1 MTGRNYNLTKRT
13 GPKRRIIPV
22 MRSRYLLAYPALLI
36 CLFSAA
42 ATSAQTAA
50 VVVPETP
57 QVRLD
62 TFNKV
67 WNTVNEKHY
76 DPTFNGVDWGKVRA
90 DYLPKAQ
97 AAKTDEE
104 FHAVLRQ
111 MLSELQLSHFNIM
124 PPTPASLGQPD
135 TNGSAGIDVI
145 WLDGVPVIE
154 RVQKDSPAEAARL
167 HPGYVIRS
175 IDSKGV
181 TERIKPVK
189 DSLEKRP
196 MGEGLR
202 RMYLERSVEAM
213 LNGKAGTKVV
223 VEYLD
228 GEDKPHTADLER
240 VAYTGETS
248 QPLGH
253 FPKQPVIFESRMLP
267 GNVGYIRFNMW
278 VIPQAAKIRA
288 AVREFAAADGI
299 IFDLRGNPGGV
310 GGLAGGAAGL
320 LTDKQLDLGSMRTRG
335 GQMNLIAYPQSD
347 PFLGKVVILSDH
359 GTGSTS
365 ELFAAGLQELG
376 RAKVVGDTTAGAV
389 LPSVFE
395 VLPTG
400 WTFQY
405 VISDYRSPKN
415 ILIEGR
421 GVQPD
426 VKVATTRAD
435 LLAGRDPQLEAAVR
449 AIRDEK

>member
-1 MTGRNYNLTKRT
+1 MGTRYF
-13 GPKRRIIPV
+13 PV
-22 MRSRYLLAYPALLI
+22 YAALLV

-42 ATSAQTAA
+42 ASAQTTA

-67 WNTVNEKHY
+67 WSTVNERHY
-76 DPTFNGVDWGKVRA
+76 DPTFNGVDWAKVRTA
-90 DYLPKAQ
+90 YLPKAQ
-97 AAKTDEE
+97 AAKSDQE

-111 MLSELQLSHFNIM
+111 MLGELKLSHFNIM
-124 PPTPASLGQPD
+124 PPTPAALGQPD
-135 TNGSAGIDVI
+135 TSGSVGIDVI

-154 RVQKDSPAEAARL
+154 RIQKGSPAESARL
-167 HPGYVIRS
+167 LPGYVVRS
-175 IDSKGV
+175 IDAKTIG
-181 TERIKPVK
+181 ERIKPVK
-189 DSLEKRP
+189 DSLDKRP
-196 MGEGLR
+196 MGEGLK

-228 GEDKPHTADLER
+228 AEDKPHTAEIER
-240 VAYTGETS
+240 VAYTGEMS

-253 FPKQPVIFESRMLP
+253 FPKQAVVFESRLLP
-267 GNVGYIRFNMW
+267 GNIGYIRFNMW

-288 AVREFAAADGI
+288 AVREFAMADGI

-310 GGLAGGAAGL
+310 GGMAGGAAGL
-320 LTDKQLDLGSMRTRG
+320 LTDKQLDLGSMRARG

-347 PFLGKVVILSDH
+347 PFLGRVVILSDH

-426 VKVATTRAD
+426 IKVATTRGD
-435 LLAGRDPQLEAAVR
+435 LLAGRDAQLEAAVK

>member
-1 MTGRNYNLTKRT
+1 MS
-13 GPKRRIIPV
+13 
-22 MRSRYLLAYPALLI
+22 SRYSRHLSALLI
-36 CLFSAA
+36 WLLSSVVV
-42 ATSAQTAA
+42 SAQTAA
-50 VVVPETP
+50 VAVPASDLT

-76 DPTFNGVDWGKVRA
+76 DPTFNGVDWAKVRV

-111 MLSELQLSHFNIM
+111 MLGELKLSHFGVFQQ
-124 PPTPASLGQPD
+124 PAA
-135 TNGSAGIDVI
+135 TAGAADVPAVVGVDVI

-154 RVQKDSPAEAARL
+154 RVQKGSPAEAAGL
-167 HPGYVIRS
+167 LPGFVLRS
-175 IDSKGV
+175 IDSKGIE
-181 TERIKPVK
+181 ERIKPVK
-189 DSLEKRP
+189 DSLEKRE
-196 MGEGLR
+196 MGDGLR
-202 RMYLERSVEAM
+202 RMYLERAVEAM
-213 LNGKAGTKVV
+213 LSGKAGTKVAL
-223 VEYLD
+223 EYLD
-228 GEDKPHTADLER
+228 AEDKLHKAEIER
-240 VAYTGETS
+240 VAYSGEMS
-248 QPLGH
+248 QPMGH
-253 FPKQPVIFESRMLP
+253 FPKQPVIFESRLLP
-267 GNVGYIRFNMW
+267 ENIGYIRFNMW

-288 AVREFAAADGI
+288 AMREFAKADAI

-310 GGLAGGAAGL
+310 GGLAAGAAGL
-320 LTDKQLDLGSMRTRG
+320 MTDKQLDLGTMRSRG
-335 GQMNLIAYPQSD
+335 GKMSLLAYPQSE
-347 PFLGKVVILSDH
+347 PFLGKVIILSDH

-376 RAKVVGDTTAGAV
+376 RAKVIGGTSAGAV

-395 VLPTG
+395 ILPTG

-405 VISDYRSPKN
+405 AISDYRSPKN

-421 GVQPD
+421 GVKPD
-426 VKVATTRAD
+426 ISVTTTRAE
-435 LLAGRDPQLEAAVR
+435 LLAGRDPQLEAAIK

>member
-1 MTGRNYNLTKRT
+1 
-13 GPKRRIIPV
+13 
-22 MRSRYLLAYPALLI
+22 MRSRYFPVHAALLI
-36 CLFSAA
+36 WLLTTALV
-42 ATSAQTAA
+42 SAQTAA
-50 VVVPETP
+50 VIAPELP
-57 QVRLD
+57 QLRLD

-76 DPTFNGVDWGKVRA
+76 DSTFNGVDWSKVRV
-90 DYLPKAQ
+90 DYLPKVQ
-97 AAKTDEE
+97 AAKSDQE

-111 MLSELQLSHFNIM
+111 MLAELKLSHFNIF
-124 PPTPASLGQPD
+124 PPVPAAADGTD
-135 TNGSAGIDVI
+135 SAGVVGIDIV
-145 WLDGVPVIE
+145 WLDGVPVVE
-154 RVQKDSPAEAARL
+154 RIQKGSPAESAGL
-167 HPGYVIRS
+167 LPGYVIRS
-175 IDSKGV
+175 IDGSKIE
-181 TERIKPVK
+181 ERIRPVREG
-189 DSLEKRP
+189 LEKRAI
-196 MGEGLR
+196 GDGLR
-202 RMYLERSVEAM
+202 RMYLERAVEAM
-213 LNGKAGTKVV
+213 LSGKAGTKVS
-223 VEYLD
+223 VEYFD
-228 GEDKPHTADLER
+228 GEDRPRNKELER
-240 VAYTGETS
+240 RLYAGEMS

-253 FPKQPVIFESRMLP
+253 FPKQPVIFESRLLP
-267 GNVGYIRFNMW
+267 ENIGYIRFNMW

-288 AVREFAAADGI
+288 AVRGFSNADGI

-376 RAKVVGDTTAGAV
+376 RAKVIGDTTAGAV

-426 VKVATTRAD
+426 AKVITTRAD
-435 LLAGRDPQLEAAVR
+435 LLAGRDPQLET
-449 AIRDEK
+449 AIKVIRQDK

>member
-1 MTGRNYNLTKRT
+1 
-13 GPKRRIIPV
+13 
-22 MRSRYLLAYPALLI
+22 MRSRYFPVHAALLI
-36 CLFSAA
+36 WLL
-42 ATSAQTAA
+42 TTGLVSAQTAA
-50 VVVPETP
+50 VIAPELP
-57 QVRLD
+57 QLRLD

-76 DPTFNGVDWGKVRA
+76 DSTFNGVDWSKVRVE
-90 DYLPKAQ
+90 YLPKVQ
-97 AAKTDEE
+97 AAKSDQE

-111 MLSELQLSHFNIM
+111 MLAELKLSHFNIF
-124 PPTPASLGQPD
+124 PPVPAAADGTD
-135 TNGSAGIDVI
+135 SAGVVGIDIV
-145 WLDGVPVIE
+145 WLDGVPVVE
-154 RVQKDSPAEAARL
+154 RIQKGSPAESAGL
-167 HPGYVIRS
+167 LPGYVIRS
-175 IDSKGV
+175 IDGIKIE
-181 TERIKPVK
+181 ERIRPVREG
-189 DSLEKRP
+189 LEKRAI
-196 MGEGLR
+196 GDGLR
-202 RMYLERSVEAM
+202 RMYLERAVEAM
-213 LNGKAGTKVV
+213 LSGKAGTKVS
-223 VEYLD
+223 VEYFD
-228 GEDKPHTADLER
+228 GEDRPRNKELER
-240 VAYTGETS
+240 RLYAGEMS

-253 FPKQPVIFESRMLP
+253 FPKQPVIFESRLLP
-267 GNVGYIRFNMW
+267 ENIGYIRFNMW

-288 AVREFAAADGI
+288 AVRGFSNADGI

-376 RAKVVGDTTAGAV
+376 RAKVIGDTTAGAV

-426 VKVATTRAD
+426 AKVITTRAD
-435 LLAGRDPQLEAAVR
+435 LLAGRDPQLEAAIKV
-449 AIRDEK
+449 IRQDK

>member
-1 MTGRNYNLTKRT
+1 M
-13 GPKRRIIPV
+13 KRRSFSLWI
-22 MRSRYLLAYPALLI
+22 LLLVWLFCAAGALAQ
-36 CLFSAA
+36 AA
-42 ATSAQTAA
+42 ATLVTQ
-50 VVVPETP
+50 EFP
-57 QVRLD
+57 QVRLEA
-62 TFNKV
+62 FNKV

-76 DPTFNGVDWGKVRA
+76 DTTFNGVDWAKVRA

-97 AAKTDEE
+97 AAKSEAE

-111 MLSELQLSHFNIM
+111 MLGELKLSHFNIF
-124 PPTPASLGQPD
+124 PPEPAVIGEKD
-135 TNGSAGIDVI
+135 ANGSIGIDVV

-154 RVQKDSPAEAARL
+154 RVQKGSPAESAGL
-167 HPGYVIRS
+167 LPGFVIRS
-175 IDSKGV
+175 IDAGSV
-181 TERIKPVK
+181 NERIRPIKE
-189 DSLEKRP
+189 SLESRA

-213 LNGKAGTKVV
+213 LSGKTGTKVA

-228 GEDKPHTADLER
+228 GKDKPHRAEVER
-240 VAYTGETS
+240 SAYTGEMS
-248 QPLGH
+248 QPMGH
-253 FPKQPVIFESRMLP
+253 FPKQQVIFESRLLP
-267 GNVGYIRFNMW
+267 ENIGYIRFNMW

-288 AVREFAAADGI
+288 AVRGFANADGI

-310 GGLAGGAAGL
+310 GGMAGGAAGL
-320 LTDKQLDLGSMRTRG
+320 LTNKQLDLGTMRMRG
-335 GQMNLIAYPQSD
+335 GRMNLIAYPQSD

-376 RAKVVGDTTAGAV
+376 RAKVIGGTTAGAV

-395 VLPTG
+395 PLSTG

-426 VKVATTRAD
+426 IKVATTRAD
-435 LLAGRDPQLEAAVR
+435 LLAGRDPQLEAAVK
-449 AIRDEK
+449 AIREEK

>member
-1 MTGRNYNLTKRT
+1 MKR
-13 GPKRRIIPV
+13 PDRIRRIISV
-22 MRSRYLLAYPALLI
+22 MKRRYFGLSAFLLVW
-36 CLFSAA
+36 LFCASGVF
-42 ATSAQTAA
+42 AQTAA
-50 VVVPETP
+50 AVVTPEFP

-76 DPTFNGVDWGKVRA
+76 DPTFNGVDWAKVRV

-104 FHAVLRQ
+104 FHTVLRQ
-111 MLSELQLSHFNIM
+111 MLGELKLSHFGVFQQAAAVAG
-124 PPTPASLGQPD
+124 TADVPAIV
-135 TNGSAGIDVI
+135 GIDVI

-154 RVQKDSPAEAARL
+154 RVQKDSRAEAAGL
-167 HPGYVIRS
+167 LPGFVIRS
-175 IDSKGV
+175 IDAKGIG
-181 TERIKPVK
+181 ERIKPVK
-189 DSLEKRP
+189 ESLEKRE
-196 MGEGLR
+196 MGDGLR
-202 RMYLERSVEAM
+202 RMYLERAVEAM
-213 LNGKAGTKVV
+213 LSGKAGTKVA

-228 GEDKPHTADLER
+228 AEDKPHKTEIER
-240 VAYTGETS
+240 AAYAGEMS
-248 QPLGH
+248 QPMGH
-253 FPKQPVIFESRMLP
+253 FPKQPVLFESRLLP
-267 GNVGYIRFNMW
+267 ENIGYIRFNMW

-288 AVREFAAADGI
+288 AMREFAKADGI

-310 GGLAGGAAGL
+310 GGLAAGAAGL
-320 LTDKQLDLGSMRTRG
+320 LTDKQLDLGSMRMRG
-335 GQMNLIAYPQSD
+335 GKMNLLAYPQSE
-347 PFLGKVVILSDH
+347 PFLGKVIILSDH

-376 RAKVVGDTTAGAV
+376 RAKVIGGTSAGAV

-395 VLPTG
+395 ILPTG

-405 VISDYRSPKN
+405 AISDYRSPKN

-426 VKVATTRAD
+426 IKVATTRVD
-435 LLAGRDPQLEAAVR
+435 LLAGRDPQLEAAVKAVR
-449 AIRDEK
+449 EEK